1 VKIES
6 EEQKGNIMKKTLTI
20 AVMGAAVLGM
30 VGFVQAANWVPLGA
44 QEAAVLGAS
53 HVARVTYEDLAASTD
68 TNTALVITNIHPFA
82 AKDAVECVGMVLEQ
96 AFTTGN
102 TNYTG
107 SVLLTVGDS
116 SDADLFLTSTELA
129 SDGTEVWFKFGRSDV
144 ETITVAATLATN
156 TIIYLGAT
164 NDVLTNTTVYVPAKP
179 TATAAA
185 GVAGSTVYT
194 AANYLKLTLTPNA
207 EEALSA
213 NTAGAFRLY
222 FRVKQ
227 GGK

>member
-1 VKIES
+1 
-6 EEQKGNIMKKTLTI
+6 M
-20 AVMGAAVLGM
+20 AVMVVTVLGM

-44 QEAAVLGAS
+44 QEAAVIGAS
-53 HVARVTYEDLAASTD
+53 HVVRVTYEDLAASTD

-129 SDGTEVWFKFGRSDV
+129 SDGSEVWFKFGRQDAN
-144 ETITVAATLATN
+144 TIAVSSTVSTNQIIYLNASTNVATN
-156 TIIYLGAT
+156 TL
-164 NDVLTNTTVYVPAKP
+164 VYVAAAP
-179 TATAAA
+179 TATGSA
-185 GVAGSTVYT
+185 GVLAQTVYT

-213 NTAGAFRLY
+213 NTAGAIRLY

>member
-1 VKIES
+1 
-6 EEQKGNIMKKTLTI
+6 MKKILTI
-20 AVMGAAVLGM
+20 GLMVLTVLAM
-30 VGFVQAANWVPLGA
+30 VGLVQAANWVPLGA
-44 QEAAVLGAS
+44 QEAAVLGAT
-53 HVARVTYEDLAASTD
+53 HVARVTFEDLADSTD

-82 AKDAVECVGMVLEQ
+82 AKDAVECVGMVLET
-96 AFTTGN
+96 AFTSGN

-164 NDVLTNTTVYVPAKP
+164 NDVLTNTTIYVPAKP
-179 TATAAA
+179 TASAAA
-185 GVAGSTVYT
+185 GVAGQKIYT
-194 AANYLKLTLTPNA
+194 AANYLYLTLTPNA

-222 FRVKQ
+222 FRVRQ